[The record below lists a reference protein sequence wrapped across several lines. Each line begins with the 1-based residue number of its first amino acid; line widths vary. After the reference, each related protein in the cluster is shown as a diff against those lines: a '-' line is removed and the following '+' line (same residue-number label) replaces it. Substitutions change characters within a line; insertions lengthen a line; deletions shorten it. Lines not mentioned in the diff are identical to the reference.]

1 MYYSYSKNWNVYF
14 TKMLGGDLGIL
25 SSVLEKTSCREAG
38 MMNNTKRVLS
48 LWFYLFSY
56 IRASVNPAHFYERHT
71 SVYR

>member
-48 LWFYLFSY
+48 DTLNKLMVLPFQLYQSICESCSFL
-56 IRASVNPAHFYERHT
+56 
-71 SVYR
+71 